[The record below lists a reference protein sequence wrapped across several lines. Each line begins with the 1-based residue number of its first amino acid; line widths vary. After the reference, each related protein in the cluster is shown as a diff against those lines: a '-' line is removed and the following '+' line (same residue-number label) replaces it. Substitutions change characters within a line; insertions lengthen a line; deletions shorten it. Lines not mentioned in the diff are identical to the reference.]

1 VKYVTCPRNCFDGC
15 QFVYKDDIL
24 VPRKDHPGT
33 DGITCPKSRFLLD
46 TPKHKGRIT
55 KPLLKIRGT
64 WQAVSLDEALNIMA
78 RQIERHARTIRIDY
92 SGNMMLLSRRFHHR
106 LFHVLGAPDVRWDIC
121 AEAGSEGLRQSWE
134 IGYGMDIED
143 MKGADLVIIWGAN
156 VEQTSIHAFT
166 YALQTK
172 RAGGKV
178 FVVDVLRSETARH
191 FELVRVNPG
200 GDVALA
206 LQIMLVLK
214 DEGYHVPIDIPLS
227 ADELASI
234 SGLFYNDVRK
244 LAHAMKNAK
253 KPFIFM
259 GYGFQRRKG
268 GGMAVRLISLLPYIT
283 HEQPLFYYDRPAYG
297 IDTDYV
303 SGKHL
308 ATGDVFSLTQM
319 AEHIKDMEDTVFVI
333 MNANPVNT
341 LPKGHIIADV
351 LERPSNFT
359 IVHDLFMTDTAR
371 HADLIIPAAASVEYD
386 DVMISYGHRYVGLN
400 NKIYSPPEHVINNMD
415 LAREIAR
422 RLGFTQAELYEE
434 DWHVIEYVLKRA
446 GVDIDMLM
454 EKGYAPLPDIP
465 TRKEPAFP
473 QWCEIEKYLR
483 PESNREKFMFLTP
496 SYKYRIHSQ
505 YWVFKQTEDEVF
517 ISPDDAEALGIED
530 GDKVLLKN
538 ENGQVVAT
546 ARISGDVMPG
556 ILKMFHGSWGS
567 QLASLINI
575 ELSDIGPNSKVSDT
589 FVSIEKL
596 S

>member
-1 VKYVTCPRNCFDGC
+1 MYR
-15 QFVYKDDIL
+15 DDVL
-24 VPRKDHPGT
+24 VPRRDHPGT
-33 DGITCPKSRFLLD
+33 DGITCPKSQFLLN
-46 TPKHKGRIT
+46 TAKHKDRIT
-55 KPLLKIRGT
+55 MPLFKTGDG
-64 WQAVSLDEALNIMA
+64 WGAVSLDEALNIVT
-78 RQIERHARTIRIDY
+78 RQIERHTRTIRIDY

-106 LFHVLGAPDVRWDIC
+106 LFHVLGAPDIRWDIC

-134 IGYGMDIED
+134 IGYGMDIGD
-143 MKGADLVIIWGAN
+143 MKGSDLVIIWGAN

-178 FVVDVLRSETARH
+178 FVVDVLHNETAKH
-191 FELVRVNPG
+191 FELVRINPG

-214 DEGYHVPIDIPLS
+214 DEGYHVPVDIPLS
-227 ADELASI
+227 IDELESI
-234 SGLFYNDVRK
+234 SGLGYDDVRK

-259 GYGFQRRKG
+259 GYGFQRREG

-283 HEQPLFYYDRPAYG
+283 HRKPLFYYDRPAYG

-303 SGKHL
+303 SGRHL
-308 ATGDVFSLTQM
+308 ATGEVFSLTQM
-319 AEHIKDMEDTVFVI
+319 AEHIKDMEDTVFVV

-341 LPKGHIIADV
+341 LPKGHVIADV

-359 IVHDLFMTDTAR
+359 VVHELFMTDTAR
-371 HADLIIPAAASVEYD
+371 YADLIIPAAASVEYE

-400 NKIYSPPEHVINNMD
+400 SRIYTPPEHAINNMD
-415 LAREIAR
+415 FAREIAH
-422 RLGFTQAELYEE
+422 RLGLTQPELYEE
-434 DWHVIEYVLKRA
+434 DWHVIEHVLGKA
-446 GVDIDMLM
+446 GVDINMLM
-454 EKGYAPLPDIP
+454 EIGYAPLPDIH
-465 TRKEPAFP
+465 TRKEPISP
-473 QWCEIEKYLR
+473 QWQEIEKYIG
-483 PESNREKFMFLTP
+483 PHIEKEKFMLLTP

-505 YWVFKQTEDEVF
+505 YWVFRQTEDEVL
-517 ISPDDAEALGIED
+517 ISPDDAEAMGIED

-538 ENGQVVAT
+538 QSGQMVAT
-546 ARISGDVMPG
+546 ARISDDVVPG
-556 ILKMFHGSWGS
+556 VLRMFHGSWGS

-575 ELSDIGPNSKVSDT
+575 ELSDMGPNSKVSDT

-596 S
+596 Y